1 MVFKCEQ
8 NYMKKAVWYR
18 QKKKKISLKTG
29 RRVVVEVK
37 GKGIKKIGGD
47 NGEEQIFLGMG
58 RDKTK
63 RKTMKCNIWNL
74 WNKFFLCNFQT
85 AQMNNSIPFSHF
97 FFFSPSPS
105 SSSLS
110 LLFSFLIPFHLVSVS
125 SFLLLLFRLFLFLP
139 NNRLVAERL
148 AARSRRRKEK
158 KEKKEKT
165 NASVNKWINKD
176 FWSSLPVFFTN
187 SSNSLSQSISQPF
200 RVSLLLAFQNSHYHI
215 YF

>member
-1 MVFKCEQ
+1 MEG
-8 NYMKKAVWYR
+8 
-18 QKKKKISLKTG
+18 ITG
-29 RRVVVEVK
+29 RSRYFWVWE
-37 GKGIKKIGGD
+37 G
-47 NGEEQIFLGMG
+47 
-58 RDKTK
+58 TK
-63 RKTMKCNIWNL
+63 RSEKRWSAIYETCEIS
-74 WNKFFLCNFQT
+74 FFCAIFKQRRWI
-85 AQMNNSIPFSHF
+85 IPFRSVI